1 MNRAWIACLL
11 SLVAACGGEDAA
23 PAAGGDAALEQA
35 VYTTFHPTTWMA
47 EEIAGGLVPVVCPLP
62 AGEDPIFWRPERET
76 LARYARARLV
86 VVNGAGLEKWV
97 ETASLPP
104 SRGVDS
110 ARAFA
115 DEWLTYAAAPTPS
128 HGGSGAHTHTGLD
141 GHTWLD
147 PIHALEQSRAI
158 LDAMCA
164 AFPAHADA
172 FRANHA
178 EVARELSELDA
189 AFADLAPKLR
199 DVNVIASH
207 PAYDYLAR
215 RYAFDVT
222 NLDLDPESALDAES
236 QAALEG
242 AVQPGVR
249 NLLLWESAPSEAAL
263 AAVPAT
269 VRSIVVTPAENPESG
284 EAFPELMRANAARIA
299 AALAE

>member
-1 MNRAWIACLL
+1 L
-11 SLVAACGGEDAA
+11 SLFAACGGGDAA
-23 PAAGGDAALEQA
+23 PASGGAPELEQA

-47 EEIAGGLVPVVCPLP
+47 ETIAGGLVAVVCPLP

-104 SRGVDS
+104 SRVVVS
-110 ARAFA
+110 AGAFE
-115 DEWLTYAAAPTPS
+115 DEWLTYASATTHS
-128 HGGSGAHTHTGLD
+128 HGSSGAHTHTGLD

-147 PIHALEQSRAI
+147 PIHALAQSRAI

-164 AFPAHADA
+164 AFPEDADA
-172 FRANHA
+172 FRASHA

-189 AFADLAPKLR
+189 AFAELAPKLR

-222 NLDLDPESALDAES
+222 NLDLDPEAALDEES
-236 QAALEG
+236 KAALTA
-242 AVQPGVR
+242 AVKPGVR
-249 NLLLWESAPSEAAL
+249 NLLLWESPPGEAAL
-263 AAVPAT
+263 AAVPDA
-269 VRSIVVTPAENPESG
+269 VRSIVVTPAENPEAG
-284 EAFPELMRANAARIA
+284 ESFPALMRANAARLA
-299 AALAE
+299 EALAE